1 MRVALVLDSCLRCFG
16 NRIVV
21 VMFATSWLLRRLA
34 YARIEFAGVAM
45 ATVSLSR
52 AAAYGGAC
60 TDEDRLGRKIVYLVR
75 QDEQMRRHPKDAAYV
90 SLASIVESLQS
101 KWYHRDTSLAF
112 IKKTI
117 MGKVDDD
124 GNPYF
129 HVMEDAE
136 RVWIASP
143 KGHAARRR
151 SAAQGRAVDGIRG
164 VTPIEQA
171 VAALKADEVGAWN
184 SV

>member
-1 MRVALVLDSCLRCFG
+1 
-16 NRIVV
+16 
-21 VMFATSWLLRRLA
+21 
-34 YARIEFAGVAM
+34 
-45 ATVSLSR
+45 
-52 AAAYGGAC
+52 
-60 TDEDRLGRKIVYLVR
+60 LVR
-75 QDEQMRRHPKDAAYV
+75 QEENVCRHPKDAAYV
-90 SLASIVESLQS
+90 SLASIVECLQA

-117 MGKVDDD
+117 MGKVDDN

-129 HVMEDAE
+129 HIKQDAE

-151 SAAQGRAVDGIRG
+151 SAARGRAVDEARA
-164 VTPIEQA
+164 VTPIEEA

-184 SV
+184 SL